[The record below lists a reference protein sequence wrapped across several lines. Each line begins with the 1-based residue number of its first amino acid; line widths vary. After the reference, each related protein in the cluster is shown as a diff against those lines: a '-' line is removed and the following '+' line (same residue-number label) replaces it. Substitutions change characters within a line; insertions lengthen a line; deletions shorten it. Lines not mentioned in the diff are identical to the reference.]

1 MDSLHSYNAAP
12 IRKEI
17 LFYEMRKTAK
27 LLSDGLSEEEVIN
40 QIYSENLF
48 QYPTEKRLKQV
59 AKICIKR
66 LNSLNS
72 SELIFAVA
80 SQPSSISIQICLYAA
95 MRQDRLLWEFMVTV
109 IGEKYRLRDFTLTS
123 KDTDMFFTRLQ
134 EQNETVSKWGKSTI
148 TKLKQVLH
156 SNLRKA
162 GYISGSVLNSVFL
175 DLDLE
180 AVIRSNRD
188 EVVLPA
194 FNCWR

>member
-27 LLSDGLSEEEVIN
+27 LLADGLPEEEVIN

-72 SELIFAVA
+72 SELVSAVA

-148 TKLKQVLH
+148 TKLKQVLR

-180 AVIRSNRD
+180 TVIRSNRD

>member
-72 SELIFAVA
+72 SELISAVA
-80 SQPSSISIQICLYAA
+80 SQPSNISIQICLYAA

-109 IGEKYRLRDFTLTS
+109 IGEKYRLRDFTLTP

-134 EQNETVSKWGKSTI
+134 EQNETVSKWGKNTI
-148 TKLKQVLH
+148 TKLKQVLRG
-156 SNLRKA
+156 NLRKA
-162 GYISGSVLNSVFL
+162 GYLSGSVLNSVFL
-175 DLDLE
+175 DPDLE
-180 AVIRSNRD
+180 TVIRSNRD
-188 EVVLPA
+188 KAMLPA